1 MGLGSRD
8 ASRRWPGR
16 QRDGR
21 WFFAECQS
29 NLSRE
34 RNLFATREPAK
45 PARQSGR
52 RLGQAIGCSAWLNI
66 QHSAAGNR
74 VRQFGKSGIVL
85 TLLWQLLGALF
96 SA

>member
-1 MGLGSRD
+1 MGPGSRD
-8 ASRRWPGR
+8 ASRRLAGTIAR
-16 QRDGR
+16 RTL
-21 WFFAECQS
+21 FFAECQS